1 MRELAMSEPAM
12 SAPVLAIRD
21 LCKSYGALRVTD
33 HVSLD
38 VHEGEIHAIIGPN
51 GAGKTTL
58 IAQIAGALH
67 PDAGTI
73 ALSGKDISRLHTAT
87 RAQLGLAR
95 VFQISNI
102 IAPFTALENV
112 ALAAQAK
119 FGSSWSFWRP
129 AAADRGL
136 IDRAEAAL
144 ATVGLQARALTKA
157 ANLSHGEARSLEIA
171 MCLVQQ
177 PKLLL
182 LDEPMAGAGP
192 EETRELTRVL
202 LGLKGKVAMLLIE
215 HDMATVFALADR
227 LSLLVGGAVAASG
240 TPAMMRNDAAVRKAY
255 LGDEAS

>member
-1 MRELAMSEPAM
+1 MSE
-12 SAPVLAIRD
+12 PVLAIRD

-33 HVSLD
+33 HVSLG
-38 VHEGEIHAIIGPN
+38 VNEGEIHAIIGPN

-67 PDAGTI
+67 PDAGSI
-73 ALSGKDISRLHTAT
+73 VLSGKDISRLSTAA

-95 VFQISNI
+95 VFQISNV

-112 ALAAQAK
+112 ALAAQAR
-119 FGSSWSFWRP
+119 FASSLSFWR
-129 AAADRGL
+129 AAGKDRDL
-136 IDRAEAAL
+136 IARAEAAL
-144 ATVGLQARALTKA
+144 ATVGLQARATTRA
-157 ANLSHGEARSLEIA
+157 SNLSHGEARSLEIA

-227 LSLLVGGAVAASG
+227 LSLLVGGALKASG
-240 TPAMMRNDAAVRKAY
+240 TPTMMRNDPDVRKAY
-255 LGDEAS
+255 LGDAAP

>member
-1 MRELAMSEPAM
+1 MSE
-12 SAPVLAIRD
+12 PVLAIRD

-38 VHEGEIHAIIGPN
+38 VNEGEIHAIIGPN

-67 PDAGTI
+67 PDAGSI
-73 ALSGKDISRLHTAT
+73 VLSGKDISRLSTAA

-95 VFQISNI
+95 VFQISNL

-112 ALAAQAK
+112 ALAAQAR
-119 FGSSWSFWRP
+119 FATSLSFWRA
-129 AAADRGL
+129 AAADRDL
-136 IDRAEAAL
+136 VARAQSAL
-144 ATVGLQARALTKA
+144 ATVGLEARAQAKA
-157 ANLSHGEARSLEIA
+157 SSLSHGEARSLEIA

-177 PKLLL
+177 PRLLL

-202 LGLKGKVAMLLIE
+202 LGLKGKIAMLLIE

-227 LSLLVGGAVAASG
+227 LSLLVGGALAATG
-240 TPAMMRNDAAVRKAY
+240 TPTMMRNDPNVRKAY
-255 LGDEAS
+255 LGDSAT